1 LPPPLSN
8 EEEEDTELRVAIE
21 ASVLEELAV

>member
-8 EEEEDTELRVAIE
+8 EEEEDTELCVAIE